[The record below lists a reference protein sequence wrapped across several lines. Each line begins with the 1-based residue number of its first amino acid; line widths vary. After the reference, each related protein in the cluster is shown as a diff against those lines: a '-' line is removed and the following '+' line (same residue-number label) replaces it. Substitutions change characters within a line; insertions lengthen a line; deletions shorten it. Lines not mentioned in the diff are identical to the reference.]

1 MPASS
6 LPPRPTTRPGTGL
19 PVRMLTGFVLAAVA
33 TLLIAVLTWR
43 SSEDRAQVVT
53 EMNTT
58 VDAIAQV
65 QLIWA
70 YVKNAESG
78 QRGYLLT
85 GDSELLSNYTAA
97 QAALPVELQKL
108 QHYVRGSMLRK
119 QRIDQLY
126 GLVNRQMLEL
136 ARMIELQRQGRRD
149 DALAIMR
156 SDARVTMEGTRAVV
170 RDLLAGER
178 EDLQDRR
185 TSWENAFGTATYLVW
200 GSSGLLLALICVW
213 GGLAVSEHRTREREG
228 WIKTGLVGLGA
239 RVQGEPRMHELAPAI
254 LEYLAFWLD
263 ARVGAMYATQGHGS
277 YERVGSFAMLADTGP
292 ATIHVGDGLL
302 GQALQSR
309 RLMHVRDVPQGYL
322 TVSSGTGRSGPVEL
336 VILPIVLGGVV
347 LAVVE
352 LGLFA
357 PLGAEGLDF
366 LRRCEEQLAQ
376 AVRAA
381 LDRMRLQALLDETQR
396 QSEELQAQQEEL
408 RVNNEE
414 LEQQSRALQE
424 SQTQLLAQ
432 QTNLEESNAQ
442 LEEQAQELEYQK
454 EQLLRTQDTLQH
466 QAQELTQASQYKSEF
481 LANMS
486 HELRTPLNSSLI
498 LSKLLA
504 DNKGANLTPDQV
516 RYAQT
521 IHGAGNDLLAL
532 INDILDLAKIEAGQ
546 TRMEIDEVSLSRL
559 VHQVVEPLRPMAQEK
574 KLLLE
579 VEVEPGVPER
589 IQTDEQR
596 LAQILKNLLF
606 NALKFTEQG
615 EVRLR
620 VYAGGPGQVCLAVR
634 DTGIGIAEHQQEQMF
649 EAFRQADGSMHR
661 KYGGTGLGLSIS
673 RNLAQLLGG
682 SIAVQSTLGEG
693 SVFTVTLPVAGPK
706 PAVAAMASS
715 PAAPRPAIAPAL
727 PERWHGTPDPAPAAA
742 QAGPGQPQ
750 GQGAMPEDD
759 RAHIEPGRRVILVIE
774 DDPHFARILYDLVH
788 EMDFQCIATSS
799 GRDGLAL
806 ARQYLPSGV
815 LLDMNLPD
823 YSGLGVLDQ
832 LKHDPATRH
841 IPVHIISVADYSQ
854 KALEQG
860 AIGYAFKPVQR
871 DELVQ
876 ALERMEAKFSDDM
889 RRLLVVEDDERQ
901 RESVCALLAADGV
914 QIDSAATAQQALA
927 LLRSG
932 TFDCMVMDLNLP
944 DLSGYELLK
953 QMAEEEGMPFPPV
966 IVYTGRSLSREE
978 EQELRRYS
986 KSIIIKDVR
995 SPERL
1000 LDEVTLFLHQVESS
1014 LPADRQRLLQRAR
1027 DREEAFDG
1035 RTILV
1040 VEDDVRNIFALSSVL
1055 EPTGARVQIARN
1067 GREALEQLAQAG
1079 SGGRPA
1085 VDLVLMDI
1093 MMPEMDGHTAMREI
1107 RKRPEWR
1114 RLPII
1119 ALTAKAMK
1127 DDQEKCLAAGASD
1140 YIAKPLD
1147 VEKLL
1152 SLVRVWMPK

>member
-6 LPPRPTTRPGTGL
+6 LPNKPEVRPGTGL
-19 PVRMLTGFVLAAVA
+19 PVRMLIGFVLAAVA
-33 TLLIAVLTWR
+33 AMLIAVLTWR
-43 SSEDRAQVVT
+43 SSEDRAAVVS

-65 QLIWA
+65 QLVWSH
-70 YVKNAESG
+70 VKNAESA

-85 GDSELLSNYTAA
+85 GDNALLAPFTTA

-108 QHYVRGSMLRK
+108 KTYARDSLLRK
-119 QRIDQLY
+119 QRLDQLH
-126 GLVNRQMLEL
+126 GLADKHLQEML
-136 ARMIELQRQGRRD
+136 RMIELQRQGRRD
-149 DALAIMR
+149 EALSIMR
-156 SDARVTMEGTRAVV
+156 NEARVTMENMRLLV

-178 EDLQDRR
+178 EDLQERR
-185 TSWENAFGTATYLVW
+185 QAWEGAFGTATYLVW
-200 GSSGLLLALICVW
+200 GSTGVLLLLICGW
-213 GGLAVSEHRTREREG
+213 GWMVITEHRARERES
-228 WIKTGLVGLGA
+228 WIKTGLVGMGA
-239 RVQGEPRMHELAPAI
+239 RVQGEQRMHELAPVI
-254 LEYLAFWLD
+254 LEYLAYWLD
-263 ARVGAMYATQGHGS
+263 ARVGAMYVTQGHGN
-277 YERVGSFAMLADTGP
+277 YERVGSFALPPDAPGAIVHP
-292 ATIHVGDGLL
+292 GEGLL
-302 GQALQSR
+302 GQALQTR
-309 RLMHVRDVPQGYL
+309 RMVQVQDVPEGYL
-322 TVSSGTGRSGPVEL
+322 VVSSGTGRGEPAQL
-336 VILPIVLGGVV
+336 VILPIVLGGVA
-347 LAVVE
+347 LAAVE
-352 LGLFA
+352 LGLFT
-357 PLGAEGLDF
+357 PLGAEGVEF
-366 LRRCEEQLAQ
+366 LRRAEEQLAQ

-381 LDRMRLQALLDETQR
+381 LDRTRLQALLDETQR

-414 LEQQSRALQE
+414 LEQQSRVLQE
-424 SQTQLLAQ
+424 SQAQMLAQ
-432 QTNLEESNAQ
+432 QTALEESNAQ

-454 EQLLRTQDTLQH
+454 EQLMRTQDALQIK
-466 QAQELTQASQYKSEF
+466 ADELGQASHYKSEF

-504 DNKGANLTPDQV
+504 DNKERNLSPDQV

-521 IHGAGNDLLAL
+521 IHSAGNDLLAL

-546 TRMEIDEVSLSRL
+546 TRIEVEDVSLARL
-559 VHQVVEPLRPMAQEK
+559 VHQVVEPLKPMAQERG
-574 KLLLE
+574 LLLE

-589 IQTDEQR
+589 IQSDAQR
-596 LAQILKNLLF
+596 IAQILKNLLF

-620 VYAGGPGQVCLAVR
+620 LYASGPDSVGLAVR

-682 SIAVQSTLGEG
+682 SISVQSTLGEG
-693 SVFTVTLPVAGPK
+693 SVFTLTLPLVAPQA
-706 PAVAAMASS
+706 PVAAI
-715 PAAPRPAIAPAL
+715 AAPAQQLAPA
-727 PERWHGTPDPAPAAA
+727 PAERWHMPAAAAGAAGAPAAA
-742 QAGPGQPQ
+742 PPP
-750 GQGAMPEDD
+750 AMPQDD
-759 RAHIEPGRRVILVIE
+759 RASIEPGRRLILVIE
-774 DDPHFARILYDLVH
+774 DDPHFARILFDLAH
-788 EMDFQCIATSS
+788 EMDFQCITCAS
-799 GRDGLAL
+799 GREGLEL
-806 ARQYLPSGV
+806 ARQHLPSGV

-841 IPVHIISVADYSQ
+841 IPVHVISVADYSQ

-860 AIGYAFKPVQR
+860 AIGYALKPVQR
-871 DELVQ
+871 DELVL
-876 ALERMEAKFSDDM
+876 ALERMEAKFGDGA
-889 RRLLVVEDDERQ
+889 RRVLVVEDDQRQ

-927 LLRSG
+927 LLRAG

-1014 LPADRQRLLQRAR
+1014 LPADRRRLLQRAR
-1027 DREEAFDG
+1027 NREEAFDG

-1055 EPTGARVQIARN
+1055 EPTGAHVQIARN
-1067 GREALEQLAQAG
+1067 GREALEQLAAAG
-1079 SGGRPA
+1079 SGGRPS

-1093 MMPEMDGHTAMREI
+1093 MMPEMDGLTAMREI

-1114 RLPII
+1114 RLPVI
-1119 ALTAKAMK
+1119 ALTAKAMA